1 MNNRHQR
8 RRAAAVARRLAS
20 HGTAQAPRRGYVGR
34 LLTAID
40 RGGLARGVH
49 SVSCVH
55 SASCGMRSG
64 AQCDCTPEISVSGPD
79 GVTEIDEAG
88 NPRRHTRQ

>member
-1 MNNRHQR
+1 MEAKHRE
-8 RRAAAVARRLAS
+8 AA
-20 HGTAQAPRRGYVGR
+20 
-34 LLTAID
+34 AID
-40 RGGLARGVH
+40 RGGLTRGVH

-64 AQCDCTPEISVSGPD
+64 GQCDCTPEISVSGPD
-79 GVTEIDEAG
+79 GVTEIDDAG